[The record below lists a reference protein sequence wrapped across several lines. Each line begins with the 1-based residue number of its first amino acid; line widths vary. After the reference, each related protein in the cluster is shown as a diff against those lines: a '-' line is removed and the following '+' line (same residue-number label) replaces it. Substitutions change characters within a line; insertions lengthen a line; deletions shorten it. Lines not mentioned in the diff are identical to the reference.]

1 MAPKHA
7 TANCSLDIMTINI
20 NGISEACRCLLSE
33 YISTAKVAV
42 AAITETKKPT
52 LPDNYFDG
60 FRTFHKNNSNN
71 PGKQGGTAIA
81 VSDSFQATEVPGF
94 SAANIDETWVI
105 LQLLGKTILF
115 GCVYV
120 NPNNSWE
127 EDCLIKCMSKAK
139 MFMQKYS
146 CHDMI
151 LMGDFNARHPQWGD
165 RKINPI
171 GRKLAEFVTVENL
184 IVLNDGQ
191 YTFTSTEE
199 GGSVIDLCIVT
210 TGIAHMNPTIHIDY
224 DTELLSGAPNRGHYP
239 VFFTF
244 TTLEPTIRDNVVT
257 KLDWPNANWNMW
269 NELVEE
275 EVYLQRHLWE
285 SAEMRSSDLWKLTK
299 VILAKGNQAA
309 IPKKKTTKHSK
320 PYWNASLTH
329 LSSTLR
335 QKRKQFKACSDPIR
349 RQALKEAKDNFSCE
363 VEKARANWLEI
374 QCSTLNHLNGRK
386 FWSTYKQLF
395 NNPSQPRLGVLLDQ
409 GSLVSDLPKKPTFS
423 SEIFSLVNI

>member
-1 MAPKHA
+1 
-7 TANCSLDIMTINI
+7 
-20 NGISEACRCLLSE
+20 
-33 YISTAKVAV
+33 
-42 AAITETKKPT
+42 
-52 LPDNYFDG
+52 
-60 FRTFHKNNSNN
+60 
-71 PGKQGGTAIA
+71 
-81 VSDSFQATEVPGF
+81 
-94 SAANIDETWVI
+94 
-105 LQLLGKTILF
+105 
-115 GCVYV
+115 
-120 NPNNSWE
+120 
-127 EDCLIKCMSKAK
+127 MSKAK

-171 GRKLAEFVTVENL
+171 GRKLAEFVTVEHL

-309 IPKKKTTKHSK
+309 VPKKKTTKHSK

-335 QKRKQFKACSDPIR
+335 QKRKQFRACSDPIR

-409 GSLVSDLPKKPTFS
+409 
-423 SEIFSLVNI
+423 